1 MVVSAPNDVYYQKVE
16 QLTVKGQDRA
26 MMVDTSMWREIV
38 DQDHDAWVG
47 SRG

>member
-1 MVVSAPNDVYYQKVE
+1 MVVSAPNDVYYQKGE
-16 QLTVKGQDRA
+16 QLTVEGQDRA